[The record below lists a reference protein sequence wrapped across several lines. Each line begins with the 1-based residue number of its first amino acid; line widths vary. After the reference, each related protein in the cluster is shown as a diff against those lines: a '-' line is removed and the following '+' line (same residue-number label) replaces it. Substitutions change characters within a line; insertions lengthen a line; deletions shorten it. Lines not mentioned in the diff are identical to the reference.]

1 MSQYPIPSVIER
13 TPTGERAADV
23 YSRLLSDR
31 IVFLGSQIDD
41 GVANT
46 IIAQL
51 LHLESVDPDREIN
64 LYINS
69 PGGSVTSML
78 AIYDTMQFLR
88 APVWTACVGQ
98 AASVAAVLLAAGE
111 SGRRGGLPH
120 ARAVLHPPS
129 AEGQGT
135 LPDLQIQA
143 KEIAR
148 MRQEVDEILSAHTG
162 QDVQRLQQDIARDR
176 VFTAA
181 EAVDYG
187 LIDEVLA
194 SRRPRADRAPMALG
208 RA

>member
-120 ARAVLHPPS
+120 ARAVLHRS
-129 AEGQGT
+129 E
-135 LPDLQIQA
+135 
-143 KEIAR
+143 ER
-148 MRQEVDEILSAHTG
+148 
-162 QDVQRLQQDIARDR
+162 R
-176 VFTAA
+176 VGNA
-181 EAVDYG
+181 
-187 LIDEVLA
+187 
-194 SRRPRADRAPMALG
+194 G

>member
-13 TPTGERAADV
+13 TTTGERAADV

-31 IVFLGSQIDD
+31 IIFLGTPLDD

-88 APVWTACVGQ
+88 APVWTVCVGQ
-98 AASVAAVLLAAGE
+98 AASTAAVLLAAGE
-111 SGRRGGLPH
+111 EGRRGMLPH
-120 ARAVLHPPS
+120 ARVLLHPPV
-129 AEGQGT
+129 ADGRGA
-135 LPDLQIQA
+135 LPDLQLQA

-148 MRQEVDEILSAHTG
+148 MRREVDEILGEHTG
-162 QDVQRLQQDIARDR
+162 QEVPQLQADTARDR

-181 EAVDYG
+181 EAVEYG
-187 LIDEVLA
+187 LVDEVLA
-194 SRRPRADRAPMALG
+194 NRERRPEGSGHYLTRR
-208 RA
+208 